1 MKAINTINWT
11 FVNTGDLD
19 IVQFVFFREIRL
31 DIHVLNHEG
40 NVADC
45 AGVAGLAAL
54 AHFKRPDVSLEGDI
68 VKVTQHEICDS
79 ECRWFII

>member
-1 MKAINTINWT
+1 M
-11 FVNTGDLD
+11 
-19 IVQFVFFREIRL
+19 
-31 DIHVLNHEG
+31 LNHEG

-68 VKVTQHEICDS
+68 VKVSIAAEGAGRRDTQAIRLYTERKIFPDCIS
-79 ECRWFII
+79 R

>member
-1 MKAINTINWT
+1 M
-11 FVNTGDLD
+11 
-19 IVQFVFFREIRL
+19 
-31 DIHVLNHEG
+31 LNHEG

-68 VKVTQHEICDS
+68 VKVRWYKCLSLFAAPSNS
-79 ECRWFII
+79 EMPAHYCFAL

>member
-1 MKAINTINWT
+1 M
-11 FVNTGDLD
+11 
-19 IVQFVFFREIRL
+19 
-31 DIHVLNHEG
+31 LNHEG

-68 VKVTQHEICDS
+68 VKVTQHKICV
-79 ECRWFII
+79 IANVYNLN

>member
-1 MKAINTINWT
+1 MENHQISLISRKNY
-11 FVNTGDLD
+11 FDC
-19 IVQFVFFREIRL
+19 REIRL

-68 VKVTQHEICDS
+68 VKVRCYKCSNLFAAPSDTPAHNC
-79 ECRWFII
+79 FAL

>member
-1 MKAINTINWT
+1 M
-11 FVNTGDLD
+11 
-19 IVQFVFFREIRL
+19 
-31 DIHVLNHEG
+31 LNHEG

-68 VKVTQHEICDS
+68 VKVSIDLGRFLEQN
-79 ECRWFII
+79 RGAP

>member
-1 MKAINTINWT
+1 M
-11 FVNTGDLD
+11 
-19 IVQFVFFREIRL
+19 
-31 DIHVLNHEG
+31 LNHEG

-68 VKVTQHEICDS
+68 VKVSIDFGRSLEQNRDIVRATSRLNNNLKYLYHVLGS
-79 ECRWFII
+79 FY

>member
-1 MKAINTINWT
+1 M
-11 FVNTGDLD
+11 
-19 IVQFVFFREIRL
+19 
-31 DIHVLNHEG
+31 LNHEG

-68 VKVTQHEICDS
+68 VKVTYYEIYAIANAD
-79 ECRWFII
+79 I